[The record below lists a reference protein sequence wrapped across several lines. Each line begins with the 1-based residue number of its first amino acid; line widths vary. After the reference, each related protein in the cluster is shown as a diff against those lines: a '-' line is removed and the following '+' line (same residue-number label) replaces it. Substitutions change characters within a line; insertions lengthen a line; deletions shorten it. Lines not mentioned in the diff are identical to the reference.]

1 MPSLGEDLYP
11 SVCDWRPIPI
21 RTIFESIPMRLLHLL
36 IPAACLLSS
45 HLLQGEIYTVKS
57 PSGNVA
63 VEVMT
68 VPDLMW
74 RVEANGEI
82 VIGESPIRVE
92 LGDGVV
98 LGRHTV
104 CESVHP
110 HTINQ
115 EWESVVPGRRSKIQD
130 HCNETFFRMVEMN
143 REPGVKVVYYDLVVR
158 AYDDGV
164 AIRYRI
170 PKQRDYKVHVME
182 ESIGFVFPD
191 ESQAWVVDYKGFESH
206 QEEPFAKQSLRSIS
220 DAAYVGL
227 PLVVEGEHAMLA
239 ITEAALVDY
248 AGMYLRQAT
257 GDRKDGAM
265 LRTCLA
271 KRPDQINAVVAE
283 SNLVSP
289 WRAIMIGREP
299 SDFLSNDLVLNLNE
313 PCAIEDTSW
322 IQPGLVAWDHWWSG
336 EVKMDT
342 ETIKRYISFAAEMGW
357 PYQLVDWQWYGSY
370 NRPGSDVSEVH
381 PAVDMDEVR
390 RFAAEKGVRLW
401 LWLYW
406 TDVER
411 SDFVMLCA
419 KFKEWGIAGIKID
432 FMAREDQWMVNWY
445 HRIIKTAAAN
455 NLMVDFHGAYK
466 PTGFRRTYPNL
477 MTREGVLG
485 NEYNKWS
492 DKVTPAHNCTLVYTR
507 GLLGEMDY
515 TPGGFLNRN
524 PEDFRIALHQ
534 PEPIPTEV
542 QGTRAHQLALFVV
555 FESPI
560 MVVCEHPDHII
571 GQSGEDFLRVV
582 PTVWDETIGLAGEIG
597 SYAVVAKRS
606 GTDWFVG
613 AITNQE
619 ARVLEI
625 PLGFLEAG
633 NWIAEIWA
641 DGPDAPLDASD
652 LIKDKVTLD
661 SSGSIELNLASGG
674 GAVVRLIPA
683 E

>member
-1 MPSLGEDLYP
+1 M
-11 SVCDWRPIPI
+11 
-21 RTIFESIPMRLLHLL
+21 
-36 IPAACLLSS
+36 
-45 HLLQGEIYTVKS
+45 
-57 PSGNVA
+57 
-63 VEVMT
+63 
-68 VPDLMW
+68 
-74 RVEANGEI
+74 
-82 VIGESPIRVE
+82 IGESPIRVE

-110 HTINQ
+110 HTIKQ
-115 EWESVVPGRRSKIQD
+115 EWEPVVPGRRSKIQD

-143 REPGVKVVYYDLVVR
+143 REPGVKAVYYDLVVR

-191 ESQAWVVDYKGFESH
+191 DSQAWVVDYKGFESH

-227 PLVVEGEHAMLA
+227 PLVIEGEHAMLA

-257 GDRKDGAM
+257 GDRKEGAM
-265 LRTCLA
+265 VRTCLA

-289 WRAIMIGREP
+289 WRVIMIGREP

-322 IQPGLVAWDHWWSG
+322 IRPGLVAWDHWWSG

-342 ETIKRYISFAAEMGW
+342 ETIKRYISFAADMGW
-357 PYQLVDWQWYGSY
+357 PYQLVDWQWYGAY
-370 NRPGSDVSEVH
+370 NRPGSDVSGVN

-411 SDFVMLCA
+411 TDFVKLCA

-445 HRIIKTAAAN
+445 HRIIKTAAAF

-524 PEDFRIALHQ
+524 PDDFRIALHQ

-560 MVVCEHPDHII
+560 TVVCEHPEHVI
-571 GQSGEDFLRVV
+571 GQSGEDFLRLV
-582 PTVWDETIGLAGEIG
+582 PTVWEETIGLTGEIG

-606 GTDWFVG
+606 GKDWFVG
-613 AITNQE
+613 ALTNE
-619 ARVLEI
+619 KARLLDI
-625 PLGFLEAG
+625 PLGFLAAG
-633 NWIAEIWA
+633 NWSAEIWT
-641 DGPDAPLDASD
+641 DGPDAASD
-652 LIKDKVTLD
+652 AADMIKDKKTVDASGTL
-661 SSGSIELNLASGG
+661 ELNLASGG

>member
-1 MPSLGEDLYP
+1 MFDG
-11 SVCDWRPIPI
+11 RPIPFRI
-21 RTIFESIPMRLLHLL
+21 IIESIPMRLLHLL
-36 IPAACLLSS
+36 IPMVCLFSGG
-45 HLLQGEIYTVKS
+45 LLPAESFTVKS

-63 VEVMT
+63 VEVIM

-82 VIGESPIRVE
+82 AIKESPIRVE

-110 HTINQ
+110 HTIDE
-115 EWESVVPGRRSKIQD
+115 EWEPVVPGRRSKIRN
-130 HCNETFFRMVEMN
+130 HCNETFFRMVEMG
-143 REPGVKVVYYDLVVR
+143 REPNVKVVYYDLVVR

-170 PKQRDYKVHVME
+170 PKQRDYKVHVTD
-182 ESIGFVFPD
+182 ESIGFAFPED
-191 ESQAWVVDYKGFESH
+191 AQAWVVDYKGFETH
-206 QEEPFAKQSLRSIS
+206 QEEPFVKQTLRSIS
-220 DAAYVGL
+220 DTAYVGL
-227 PLVVEGEHAMLA
+227 PMVVEGHHGMLA

-248 AGMYLRQAT
+248 AGMYLRQ
-257 GDRKDGAM
+257 DSDKVKEGAM
-265 LRTCLA
+265 VRTCLA

-283 SNLVSP
+283 TNLISP
-289 WRAIMIGREP
+289 WRAIMFGREP
-299 SDFLSNDLVLNLNE
+299 GDFLSNDLVLNLNE

-322 IQPGLVAWDHWWSG
+322 IKPGMVAWDHWWSG

-342 ETIKRYISFAAEMGW
+342 ETIKRYISFAADMGW
-357 PYQLVDWQWYGSY
+357 PYQLIDWQWYGAFD
-370 NRPGSDVSEVH
+370 RPGTDVSGVN

-390 RFAAEKGVRLW
+390 RYAAEKGVKLW

-411 SDFVMLCA
+411 TDFVKLFA

-432 FMAREDQWMVNWY
+432 FMAREDQWMVEWY
-445 HRIIKTAAAN
+445 HRIIKTAAIF

-492 DKVTPAHNCTLVYTR
+492 DRVTPEHNCTLVYTR

-515 TPGGFLNRN
+515 TPGGFLNRH
-524 PEDFRIALHQ
+524 PGDFRIALQQ
-534 PEPIPTEV
+534 PDPIPTEV

-560 MVVCEHPDHII
+560 TVVCEHPDHIK
-571 GQSGEDFLRVV
+571 GQAGEDFLRLV
-582 PTVWDETIGLAGEIG
+582 PTVWDETIGLAGAIG

-606 GTDWFVG
+606 GNEWYVA
-613 AITNQE
+613 AITNSE
-619 ARVLEI
+619 ARELEI
-625 PLGFLEAG
+625 PLQFLDEG
-633 NWIAEIWA
+633 GWNAEIWA
-641 DGPDAPLDASD
+641 DGPDVGSDATD
-652 LIKDKVTLD
+652 LLKDEQ
-661 SSGSIELNLASGG
+661 ELQSTGKLVVKLASGG
-674 GAVVRLIPA
+674 GAVVRLTPA

>member
-1 MPSLGEDLYP
+1 
-11 SVCDWRPIPI
+11 
-21 RTIFESIPMRLLHLL
+21 MRLLHLL
-36 IPAACLLSS
+36 ITAACLLSS
-45 HLLQGEIYTVKS
+45 HLLQGESYTVKS

-63 VEVMT
+63 VEVMM

-74 RVEANGEI
+74 RLEANGEI
-82 VIGESPIRVE
+82 VIAESPIRVE

-110 HTINQ
+110 HTINH
-115 EWESVVPGRRSKIQD
+115 EWDPVVPGRRSKIRD

-170 PKQRDYKVHVME
+170 PKQRDYKVHVM
-182 ESIGFVFPD
+182 D
-191 ESQAWVVDYKGFESH
+191 ESFGFAFPEDSMAWVVDYKGFESH
-206 QEEPFAKQSLRSIS
+206 QEEPFVKQALRSIS
-220 DAAYVGL
+220 EGAYVGL

-257 GDRKDGAM
+257 GDRKEGAM
-265 LRTCLA
+265 VRTCLA

-283 SNLVSP
+283 SNLISP
-289 WRAIMIGREP
+289 WRAILIGREP
-299 SDFLSNDLVLNLNE
+299 GDLLSNDMILNLNE

-322 IQPGLVAWDHWWSG
+322 IRPGMVAWDHWWSG

-357 PYQLVDWQWYGSY
+357 PYQLVDWQWYGAY
-370 NRPGSDVSEVH
+370 DRPGSDVSEVN
-381 PAVDMDEVR
+381 PGVDMDEVR

-411 SDFVMLCA
+411 TDFVKLCA
-419 KFKEWGIAGIKID
+419 KFKEWDIAGIKID

-445 HRIIKTAAAN
+445 HRIIQTAAAH

-515 TPGGFLNRN
+515 TPGGYLNRN
-524 PEDFRIALHQ
+524 PDDFRIALQQ
-534 PEPIPTEV
+534 PDPIPTEV

-560 MVVCEHPDHII
+560 TVVCEHPDHVI
-571 GQSGEDFLRVV
+571 GQAGEDFLRVV
-582 PTVWDETIGLAGEIG
+582 PTVWDETIGLDGEIG

-613 AITNQE
+613 AITNEE
-619 ARVLEI
+619 ARLLEI
-625 PLGFLEAG
+625 PLGFLGAG
-633 NWIAEIWA
+633 DWNAEIWT
-641 DGPDAPLDASD
+641 DGPDTASDATD
-652 LIKDKVTLD
+652 LIKINTSVD
-661 SSGSIELNLASGG
+661 SSGTIELNLASGG
-674 GAVVRLIPA
+674 GAVVRLVLI